1 MRDNR
6 AGYIILILIL
16 LIMLYMTGQPFLFY
30 AVIIFIL
37 AALVMF
43 ILLMIDSLNISATL
57 NIAGR
62 AQFGQELTYVL
73 SVESRHGIY
82 VTRNVIVDLEIYNKM
97 FGTTS
102 YKTLM
107 FELSGERKECK
118 VTLPATQC
126 GEIVLKCRSIHIV
139 DMMRLF
145 KIKTKP
151 FKDAGTII
159 YPKRVGISVEL
170 SDVIRG
176 ESVKEG
182 AMQNRKGSDSSEI
195 YDIREYQP
203 GDDARSI
210 HWKLSEK
217 IDKLVIR
224 EASEPSHYDAV
235 IIPDFAH
242 FNGDREVTPD
252 ELNTAIA
259 ITAEI
264 AEQLLMKGLHFCMM
278 VPDEHGLN
286 EIYFSGSDDF
296 EKMLEQCMCFKILQY
311 VGSGLEYFISEHKEQ
326 DYTRMII
333 VSAGRYGQNLMGL
346 EKHLGITIV
355 NAVDEIEKMF
365 IDAHNELEIIDI
377 PASKDITGKY
387 HIIC

>member
-1 MRDNR
+1 MRNNR
-6 AGYIILILIL
+6 IGYIILILIL
-16 LIMLYMTGQPFLFY
+16 LVMLYMTGQPFLVY
-30 AVIIFIL
+30 AII
-37 AALVMF
+37 
-43 ILLMIDSLNISATL
+43 ILLLTALLMLVLLLIDSSNISACL

-62 AQFGQELTYVL
+62 AKFGQELTYVL
-73 SVESRHGIY
+73 SIDSRHGIH
-82 VTRNVIVDLEIYNKM
+82 VIRNVIVDLEIYNKM
-97 FGTTS
+97 FGSTS

-107 FELSGERKECK
+107 FELSGGRKECR
-118 VTLPATQC
+118 VTLPAIQC

-145 KIKTKP
+145 KIRTKP

-170 SDVIRG
+170 SEVIRG

-195 YDIREYQP
+195 YDIREYRS

-224 EASEPSHYDAV
+224 ESSEPSHYDAV

-242 FNGDREVTPD
+242 YNGEKEVTLD

-264 AEQLLMKGLHFCMM
+264 AEQLLMKGIHFCVMI
-278 VPDEHGLN
+278 PWEQGLN
-286 EIYFSGSDDF
+286 EIYVSGSDDF
-296 EKMLEQCMCFKILQY
+296 EKMLEQCMCFKILEY
-311 VGSGLEYFISEHKEQ
+311 AGSGLEYFITEHKEQ

-333 VSAGRYGQNLMGL
+333 ISAGRYGQNLMGL

-355 NAVDEIEKMF
+355 NAVDSIDKLF
-365 IDAHNELEIIDI
+365 IDAHDGLEIIDI
-377 PASKDITGKY
+377 PASKDATGKY
-387 HIIC
+387 HIVC